1 MKKIDATVWMS
12 DEHEAN
18 MVGDRTWLTIR
29 IGDHE
34 IMVNVDRWEIDD
46 ALEDL
51 EDEKESQLILKRMRA
66 SDQTSHQGMVYLKHN
81 KQQQKVKQ

>member
-1 MKKIDATVWMS
+1 MDDISDREHYSKGKTMKKIDATVWMS

-18 MVGDRTWLTIR
+18 MVGDRTWITIR

-34 IMVNVDRWEIDD
+34 ILVNVDRWEIDD

-66 SDQTSHQGMVYLKHN
+66 SDQTSH
-81 KQQQKVKQ
+81 

>member
-12 DEHEAN
+12 DEHDAN
-18 MVGDRTWLTIR
+18 MVGDRTSITIR

-34 IMVNVDRWEIDD
+34 IMVNVDLWEIDD

-51 EDEKESQLILKRMRA
+51 EDEKETQTILQRMQE
-66 SDQTSHQGMVYLKHN
+66 SDQFEFPSFLNTSPKEN
-81 KQQQKVKQ
+81 K

>member
-12 DEHEAN
+12 DEHDAN
-18 MVGDRTWLTIR
+18 MVGERTWITIR

-51 EDEKESQLILKRMRA
+51 EDEKETQTILQRMQE
-66 SDQTSHQGMVYLKHN
+66 SDQFEFPSFLNTSPKEN
-81 KQQQKVKQ
+81 K

>member
-18 MVGDRTWLTIR
+18 MVGDRTWMTIR

-34 IMVNVDRWEIDD
+34 IMENVDRWEIDD

-66 SDQTSHQGMVYLKHN
+66 SDQTSHWGMVYLG
-81 KQQQKVKQ
+81 

>member
-12 DEHEAN
+12 DEHDAN
-18 MVGDRTWLTIR
+18 MVGDRTWITIR

-34 IMVNVDRWEIDD
+34 ILVNVDRCELDD
-46 ALEDL
+46 AIEDL

-66 SDQTSHQGMVYLKHN
+66 SDQTSH
-81 KQQQKVKQ
+81 

>member
-12 DEHEAN
+12 DEHDAN
-18 MVGDRTWLTIR
+18 IVGDRTWITIR

-51 EDEKESQLILKRMRA
+51 EDEKETQTILQRMQE
-66 SDQTSHQGMVYLKHN
+66 SDQFEFPSFLNTSPKEN
-81 KQQQKVKQ
+81 K

>member
-12 DEHEAN
+12 DEHDAN
-18 MVGDRTWLTIR
+18 MVGDRTWSTIR

-34 IMVNVDRWEIDD
+34 ILVNVDRWEIDD

-51 EDEKESQLILKRMRA
+51 EDEKESQLILERMRA
-66 SDQTSHQGMVYLKHN
+66 SDQTSH
-81 KQQQKVKQ
+81 

>member
-12 DEHEAN
+12 DEHEAH
-18 MVGDRTWLTIR
+18 MVGDRTWITIK

-34 IMVNVDRWEIDD
+34 ILVNVDRWEIDD

-51 EDEKESQLILKRMRA
+51 EDEKASQLILERMRA
-66 SDQTSHQGMVYLKHN
+66 SDQTSH
-81 KQQQKVKQ
+81 

>member
-18 MVGDRTWLTIR
+18 MVGDRTWITIK
-29 IGDHE
+29 IGEHE
-34 IMVNVDRWEIDD
+34 IVANVERWAFDD

-66 SDQTSHQGMVYLKHN
+66 SDQTSH
-81 KQQQKVKQ
+81 

>member
-18 MVGDRTWLTIR
+18 MVGDRTWITIC

-34 IMVNVDRWEIDD
+34 ILVNVDRCELDD
-46 ALEDL
+46 AIEDL
-51 EDEKESQLILKRMRA
+51 EDEKESQFILERMRA
-66 SDQTSHQGMVYLKHN
+66 SDQTSH
-81 KQQQKVKQ
+81 

>member
-12 DEHEAN
+12 DEHDAN
-18 MVGDRTWLTIR
+18 MVCDRTWITIR

-34 IMVNVDRWEIDD
+34 ILVNVDRWEIDD

-51 EDEKESQLILKRMRA
+51 EDEKESQIILERMRA
-66 SDQTSHQGMVYLKHN
+66 SDQTSH
-81 KQQQKVKQ
+81 

>member
-18 MVGDRTWLTIR
+18 MVSDRTWMTIR

-51 EDEKESQLILKRMRA
+51 EDEKESQLILERMRA
-66 SDQTSHQGMVYLKHN
+66 SDQTSH
-81 KQQQKVKQ
+81 

>member
-1 MKKIDATVWMS
+1 MDDIKDRNITRRGKTMKKIDATVWTS
-12 DEHEAN
+12 DEHDAN

-34 IMVNVDRWEIDD
+34 ILVNVDRWEIDD

-51 EDEKESQLILKRMRA
+51 EDEKESQLILERMRA
-66 SDQTSHQGMVYLKHN
+66 SDQTSH
-81 KQQQKVKQ
+81 

>member
-18 MVGDRTWLTIR
+18 MVGDRTWMTIR
-29 IGDHE
+29 IADHE

-51 EDEKESQLILKRMRA
+51 EDEK
-66 SDQTSHQGMVYLKHN
+66 
-81 KQQQKVKQ
+81 

>member
-12 DEHEAN
+12 DEHDAN
-18 MVGDRTWLTIR
+18 MVGDRTWITIR

-51 EDEKESQLILKRMRA
+51 EDEKETQTILQRLQE
-66 SDQTSHQGMVYLKHN
+66 SDQFEFPSFLNTSPKEN
-81 KQQQKVKQ
+81 K

>member
-12 DEHEAN
+12 DELDAN
-18 MVGDRTWLTIR
+18 MVGDRTWITIR

-34 IMVNVDRWEIDD
+34 ILVNVDRWEIDD

-51 EDEKESQLILKRMRA
+51 EDEKESQLILERMRA
-66 SDQTSHQGMVYLKHN
+66 SDQTSH
-81 KQQQKVKQ
+81 

>member
-18 MVGDRTWLTIR
+18 MVGDRTWITIK

-34 IMVNVDRWEIDD
+34 ILANVATWEIDD

-66 SDQTSHQGMVYLKHN
+66 SDQTSH
-81 KQQQKVKQ
+81 